1 MHVRD
6 IPGSHVII
14 ITNKNKV
21 DDDTIYYAAR
31 LAAIHSKG
39 EGKKIVDYTERNNV
53 KRTNKFGNV
62 TFNNFKS
69 IEV

>member
-39 EGKKIVDYTERNNV
+39 EGRKIIDYTERSNV